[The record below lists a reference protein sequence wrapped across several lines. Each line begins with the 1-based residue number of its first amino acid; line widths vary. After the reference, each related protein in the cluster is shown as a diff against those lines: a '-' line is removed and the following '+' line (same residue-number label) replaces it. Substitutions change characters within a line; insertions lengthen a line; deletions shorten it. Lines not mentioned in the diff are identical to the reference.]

1 MRYAWHNDILIPE
14 KDAKLSIYDSAL
26 MFGDLAF
33 EMTRTFNKETFKL
46 HEHFERL
53 RMSCEYL
60 EIEVPWKWDYLEYA
74 YEDLIK
80 TNQDEWEN
88 GDEVRGLINVS
99 RGILP
104 MYVNAGM
111 GKEGVNI
118 IMSCFPLRHVLYD
131 KSWVYNKGVEVVIP
145 RQQALPEYL
154 LDAKIK
160 SRSRQHYKMAD
171 LQAVKINPEAWTLLL
186 DTDGFIAEGTGS
198 NFFMVKDGD
207 LFTPKGN
214 NCLRGISR
222 AFVMEL
228 CMMRGINCYERDI
241 TFYDVINTDEAF
253 FTNTPFC
260 IVPIRTIDGHDIKGC
275 VGKTTEY
282 LINTWSKRVGCDFVS
297 QARLWNKTNV

>member
-118 IMSCFPLRHVLYD
+118 IMSCFPLRHVLHD

-171 LQAVKINPEAWTLLL
+171 LQAVKINPDAWALLF
-186 DTDGFIAEGTGS
+186 DIDGFIAEGTGS

-241 TFYDVINTDEAF
+241 TFYDVINADEAF

-260 IVPIRTIDGHDIKGC
+260 IVPIRTIDGHDIGEC
-275 VGKTTEY
+275 VGKQTEY
-282 LINTWSKRVGCDFVS
+282 LMNTWSKRVGCDFVS
-297 QARLWNKTNV
+297 QARLWNKE

>member
-118 IMSCFPLRHVLYD
+118 IMSCFPLRHVLHD

-171 LQAVKINPEAWTLLL
+171 LQAVKINPDAWTLLL

-228 CMMRGINCYERDI
+228 CMMRGINCYEKDI

-260 IVPIRTIDGHDIKGC
+260 IVPIRTIDGHEIGEC
-275 VGKTTEY
+275 VGKQTEY
-282 LINTWSKRVGCDFVS
+282 LMNTWSKRVGCDFIS
-297 QARLWNKTNV
+297 QARVWDKE